1 MANVLTTS
9 QLQDSVAVVMGNI
22 FFWDKAEITFVCTI
36 KYAHVSGT
44 QSYMYALVSQTFNNV
59 KLPTC
64 SSFVK
69 IMVQLTTA
77 PGLSWYHL
85 SVLLLIIIQIV
96 QTLRSMSMFTILS
109 TTSSRVI
116 ICKLNTDCQI
126 MVWIQKQCETS
137 NNQLQSLQNN
147 QQLVAELQ
155 FVNVSQSCISLS
167 NYGLAA
173 EFTFQHCQTSLLVQT
188 L

>member
-36 KYAHVSGT
+36 KYAHVSRT

-69 IMVQLTTA
+69 IMV
-77 PGLSWYHL
+77 
-85 SVLLLIIIQIV
+85 
-96 QTLRSMSMFTILS
+96 
-109 TTSSRVI
+109 
-116 ICKLNTDCQI
+116 
-126 MVWIQKQCETS
+126 
-137 NNQLQSLQNN
+137 
-147 QQLVAELQ
+147 
-155 FVNVSQSCISLS
+155 
-167 NYGLAA
+167 
-173 EFTFQHCQTSLLVQT
+173 
-188 L
+188 